1 MEWSFKLADFP
12 IQKAYNERRISAVEK
27 TIPESP
33 ARRSP
38 ISKALHLTEIKNVDF
53 CPVSK
58 ADEWRRIV
66 RAIILKPGQKY
77 SKEEIRAICYDW
89 MEGENKGRVNGAVKV
104 LENMI
109 VPTENMIINGQ
120 EMKKGT
126 WIVVLKILSKS
137 LWREFQSGAFHITG
151 QNVQEI

>member
-1 MEWSFKLADFP
+1 VDWSFSLRP
-12 IQKAYNERRISAVEK
+12 VSTVEK
-27 TIPESP
+27 STHRTE
-33 ARRSP
+33 RRSP

-77 SKEEIRAICYDW
+77 SREEIRLACYNW
-89 MEGENKGRVNGAVKV
+89 MENIQKYNGRINGAVKI

-109 VPTENMIINGQ
+109 VPVDMKINDSQ
-120 EMKKGT
+120 EVFKAGT
-126 WIVVLKILSKS
+126 WIIVLKILSKS
-137 LWREFQSGAFHITG
+137 LWREFQSGAFHIAG
-151 QNVQEI
+151 ENVQEI

>member
-1 MEWSFKLADFP
+1 MSWSFSLKP
-12 IQKAYNERRISAVEK
+12 VSIWKENS
-27 TIPESP
+27 THSPE
-33 ARRSP
+33 RRSP

-77 SKEEIRAICYDW
+77 SREEIRLACYNW
-89 MEGENKGRVNGAVKV
+89 MENIQKYNGQINGAVKI

-109 VPTENMIINGQ
+109 VPVDMKINDSQ
-120 EMKKGT
+120 EVFKAGT
-126 WIVVLKILSKS
+126 WIIVLKILSKS
-137 LWREFQSGAFHITG
+137 LWREFQSGAFHIAG
-151 QNVQEI
+151 ENVQEI